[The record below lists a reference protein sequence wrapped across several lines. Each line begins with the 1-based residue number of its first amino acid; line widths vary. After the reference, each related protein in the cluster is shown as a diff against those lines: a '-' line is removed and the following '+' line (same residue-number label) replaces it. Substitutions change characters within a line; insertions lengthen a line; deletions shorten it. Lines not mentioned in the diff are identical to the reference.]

1 MTKLFHKRR
10 DQVEAMQ
17 FNGQNA
23 TEIVTWAQG
32 GWRGRDP
39 LAPTRRGGGIYLK
52 QTPAEG
58 QPMLAPGDEGDFVW
72 SLVIPAGFIHGF
84 DVEAKIGDWI
94 LKVPPR
100 DDAEEVARL
109 RVMTPAQFVAMY
121 EPAK

>member
-1 MTKLFHKRR
+1 MTKLFNKRP

-17 FNGQNA
+17 FNGKNA

-39 LAPTRRGGGIYLK
+39 LAPTRRRGGIYLK

-72 SLVIPAGFIHGF
+72 SLVIPGGFIPGI
-84 DVEAKIGDWI
+84 DAEAKIGDWI
-94 LKVPPR
+94 VKEPQKGDV
-100 DDAEEVARL
+100 DEDAPL
-109 RVMTPAQFVAMY
+109 RVMNPAEFKAKY
-121 EPAK
+121 EPAE